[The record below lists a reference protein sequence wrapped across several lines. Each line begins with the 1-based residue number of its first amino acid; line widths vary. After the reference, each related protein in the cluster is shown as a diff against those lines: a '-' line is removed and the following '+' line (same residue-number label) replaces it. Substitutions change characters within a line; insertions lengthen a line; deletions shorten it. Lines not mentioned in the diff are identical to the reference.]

1 MENNIAMTQ
10 DHHEKLKKGVVHTVY
25 FWLKNSESTED
36 RAALVAGLHT
46 LMAVDEIKQAWIG
59 TPASTK
65 DRAVIDSSYS
75 VSLTFVFD
83 NAADQDAY
91 QIHPVHEH
99 FVESCKHLWERVQ
112 VYDVIAF

>member
-1 MENNIAMTQ
+1 MEEKSI
-10 DHHEKLKKGVVHTVY
+10 EKLNSGVVHTVY
-25 FWLKNSESTED
+25 FWLKNPESAAD
-36 RAALVAGLHT
+36 RTALIAGLQT

-59 TPASTK
+59 TPAPTK
-65 DRAVIDSSYS
+65 DRAVIDSSYH

-99 FVESCKHLWERVQ
+99 FVATCKHLWERVQ
-112 VYDVIAF
+112 VYDVTAQ